1 MKLLALD
8 TSSDACSV
16 SLQLGEDV
24 IEDHVVG
31 AREHTRI
38 LVPMIRGVLEEGA
51 VLLTELDAI
60 VLGNGPGSFI
70 GMRIGASVAQGL
82 AHGAGISIVP
92 VSSLLAVAEE
102 VIATEGA
109 DRVVVAQDA
118 RMSEVYLGVFARD
131 ADGRTRLQSP
141 ERIVPAAHMLATPAR
156 FVAAGAGW
164 ARYPALAAANA
175 AAVRLRSAVEVPRS
189 RYLLPAAARALTAGQ
204 GILPDR
210 IEPAYLRN
218 KVAEKPA

>member
-24 IEDHVVG
+24 IENHVVG

-38 LVPMIRGVLEEGA
+38 LMPMIRDVLEEAA
-51 VLLTELDAI
+51 VSLAELDAI

-70 GMRIGASVAQGL
+70 GMRIGASVAQGI
-82 AHGAGISIVP
+82 AHGAGINIVP

-102 VIATEGA
+102 IFATESA
-109 DRVVVAQDA
+109 DHVVVAQDA
-118 RMSEVYLGVFARD
+118 RMSEVYLGEFAQD
-131 ADGRTRLQSP
+131 ADGRARLRSP
-141 ERIVPAAHMLATPAR
+141 EQIVPADHILAAPAR

-164 ARYPALAAANA
+164 ARYPTLAAANA
-175 AAVRLRSAVEVPRS
+175 AAICASSAVEVPRS
-189 RYLLPAAARALTAGQ
+189 RYLLPAAARDLAAGRA
-204 GILPDR
+204 IPPDR

>member
-1 MKLLALD
+1 
-8 TSSDACSV
+8 
-16 SLQLGEDV
+16 
-24 IEDHVVG
+24 VG

-38 LVPMIRGVLEEGA
+38 LMPMIRGVLEEAA
-51 VLLTELDAI
+51 VSLAELDAI

-82 AHGAGISIVP
+82 AHGAGINIVP

-102 VIATEGA
+102 VVATEDA

-118 RMSEVYLGVFARD
+118 RMSEVYLGVFERNGN
-131 ADGRTRLQSP
+131 GRVQAATSETIVRSDHRVP
-141 ERIVPAAHMLATPAR
+141 ETAA

-164 ARYPALAAANA
+164 VRYPELMDANVAAICAKSDI
-175 AAVRLRSAVEVPRS
+175 LRPRS
-189 RYLLPAAARALTAGQ
+189 RYLLPAGRTDFEAGKAT
-204 GILPDR
+204 LPDR
-210 IEPAYLRN
+210 LEPAYLRA